1 MEANSRRVQLAAILR
16 EQSCWAN
23 VCTEPGMVAFMAAS
37 AAAILPEEVEYIEVH
52 LSAGVLKNALS
63 AGLPH
68 TTERGPALAAA
79 AGSIA
84 RRPEEGLTI
93 LGGLTPSQVFEALRM
108 VKTGLVK
115 VKWDTKHDGIYGKC
129 IVKGKNHCAEVLVSG
144 SHTGIVEQCLDGKPI
159 PLQSSH
165 SGQYGLRGLR
175 DWSFSD
181 LIDTVMA
188 LNTSEYGWLL
198 DGAKSCVSLS
208 EADLPTPP
216 TTLPTPKEAC
226 GALQCDGNP
235 MTDAAGRTFRA
246 ISARMSG
253 TPWPVLTSGG
263 SGNQGI
269 MISVPVLSIAKD
281 AGLTD
286 DETTRALLLA
296 HGVNMLVKA
305 YTGEVSAS
313 CGGVSA
319 GAGLAAAICWMLGG
333 TALQI
338 AEAVTEVLASLCGM
352 VCDGAKATCALK
364 GSSAVMTGI
373 LAGAGASRSV
383 PGLRD
388 QGVVGQSI
396 DETLARLEILNS
408 RVLAGSDQVLLELA
422 RVEKV

>member
-1 MEANSRRVQLAAILR
+1 MEANSRLMQFARMLQ

-23 VCTEPGMVAFMAAS
+23 ACTEPGMVAFMAAS
-37 AAAILPEEVEYIEVH
+37 AAAILPEEPEHIEVH

-68 TTERGPALAAA
+68 TNERGPALAAA

-84 RRPEEGLTI
+84 RRPEDGLTI
-93 LGGLTPSQVFEALRM
+93 LGGLTQSQVCEAL
-108 VKTGLVK
+108 GLVK
-115 VKWDTKHDGIYGKC
+115 AGRVRVKWDTKHDGIYGKC
-129 IVKGKNHCAEVLVSG
+129 VVKSANHSAEVLVSG
-144 SHTGIVEQCLDGKPI
+144 SHTGIVEQRLDGKPVS
-159 PLQSSH
+159 LQSSH
-165 SGQYGLRGLR
+165 TGQHGLRGLR
-175 DWSFSD
+175 DWTFSD
-181 LIDTVMA
+181 LINTVMA
-188 LNTSEYGWLL
+188 LDASEFGWLL

-216 TTLPTPKEAC
+216 TTLPTPREAC
-226 GALQCDGNP
+226 GALMCEENP
-235 MTDAAGRTFRA
+235 MTDAAGRTFKA

-253 TPWPVLTSGG
+253 TPWPILTSGG

-269 MISVPVLSIAKD
+269 MVSVPLLSIAKD
-281 AGLTD
+281 TGLTD
-286 DETTRALLLA
+286 EETTRALLLA
-296 HGVNMLVKA
+296 HGVNMLVKS

-333 TALQI
+333 STLQI

-373 LAGAGASRSV
+373 MAGAGASRAM

-396 DETLARLEILNS
+396 DETLARLETLNR

-422 RVEKV
+422 GVEKV